1 MKKIISIGLAGM
13 LICGAVTAQ
22 SVKIVNTFG
31 GDADYTGGYDLFEL
45 VNQQNE
51 GDEGYSNEFTN

>member
-31 GDADYTGGYDLFEL
+31 GDADSTGGSDLFEFE
-45 VNQQNE
+45 NQKN
-51 GDEGYSNEFTN
+51 